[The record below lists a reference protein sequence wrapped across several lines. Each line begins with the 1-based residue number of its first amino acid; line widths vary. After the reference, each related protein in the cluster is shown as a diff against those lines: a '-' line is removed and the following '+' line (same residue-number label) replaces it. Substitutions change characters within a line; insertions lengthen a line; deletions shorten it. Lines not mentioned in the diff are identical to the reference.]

1 MYEPV
6 DEFALSGLAKY
17 KDFELKP
24 VEQADMSKLE
34 SFKEEVKDEEK
45 KTEDLSQADAKIF
58 DKLLKR
64 IKDILGDR
72 VTDVKESKR
81 LHDSA
86 SCLVNPD
93 GSMTSHMHK
102 MMQMMNKDMTVPP
115 KVMEIN
121 KNHKLT
127 RNLLKIYKS
136 DPRDEFIVNAAE
148 QMYESALLL
157 EGYLNDPHKLVH
169 RINEVLEKSSDWH
182 PGVK

>member
-1 MYEPV
+1 M
-6 DEFALSGLAKY
+6 
-17 KDFELKP
+17 
-24 VEQADMSKLE
+24 EQADLSKLD
-34 SFKEEVKDEEK
+34 SFKEEAKEGEEK
-45 KTEDLSQADAKIF
+45 AAELSKEDSKIF

-72 VTDVKESKR
+72 VTDVRESKR